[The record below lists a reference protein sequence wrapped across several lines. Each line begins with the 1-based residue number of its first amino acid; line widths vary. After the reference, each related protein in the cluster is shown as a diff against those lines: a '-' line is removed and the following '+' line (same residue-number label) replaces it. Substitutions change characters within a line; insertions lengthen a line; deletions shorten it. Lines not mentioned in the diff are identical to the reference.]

1 MIKNEKRFLKCVKKY
16 EERQAILRK
25 ACDDIVETLKK
36 EFVKKCKELE
46 DEEDLRGTRPDGNY
60 AVQLARSVTVY
71 TDNGAYYCR
80 YFELNED
87 FVIGDDADS
96 FHYYELDTDEQVDF
110 VNVMLDF
117 INE

>member
-1 MIKNEKRFLKCVKKY
+1 MIKNEKQFLNCVKKY

-46 DEEDLRGTRPDGNY
+46 DEEDLRVMRPDGNY
-60 AVQLARSVTVY
+60 AVSLSTCVPVY
-71 TDNGAYYCR
+71 TANGANYCN
-80 YFELNED
+80 YFELNGD
-87 FVIGDDADS
+87 FIIGDDADS